1 MTPTV
6 TTSRE
11 PSPAEAVVVL
21 CTCPDGAVARRLAG
35 GLVEAGLAA
44 CVNVLPAIRS
54 IYRWEGEV
62 QDDEEVLMIVKTRGA
77 AYPELEAWLL
87 EHHPYEVPEVLAL
100 PIRQGS
106 PAYLEWLNAETQR
119 G

>member
-1 MTPTV
+1 MTAANRKPRDPRPTD
-6 TTSRE
+6 
-11 PSPAEAVVVL
+11 AIVVL
-21 CTCPDGAVARRLAG
+21 CTCPDEEVARRLAG

-44 CVNVLPAIRS
+44 CVNVLPGIRS
-54 IYRWEGEV
+54 IYRWGGEV
-62 QDDEEVLMIVKTRGA
+62 HDDGEVLMMVKSHRT

-100 PIRQGS
+100 PITRGS
-106 PAYLEWLNAETQR
+106 PAYLEWLNGEMQR